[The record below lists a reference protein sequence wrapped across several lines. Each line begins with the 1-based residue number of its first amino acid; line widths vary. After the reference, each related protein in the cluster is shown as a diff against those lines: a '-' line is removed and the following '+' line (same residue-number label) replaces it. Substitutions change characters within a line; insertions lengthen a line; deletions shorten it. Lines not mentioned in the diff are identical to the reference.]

1 VTLWSAGLNPG
12 DLPNLSPRNLMW
24 LVKNPLLAMYSSAT
38 VLTAM
43 VSVLSGKIAP
53 AASHYARD
61 AVR

>member
-1 VTLWSAGLNPG
+1 
-12 DLPNLSPRNLMW
+12 MW